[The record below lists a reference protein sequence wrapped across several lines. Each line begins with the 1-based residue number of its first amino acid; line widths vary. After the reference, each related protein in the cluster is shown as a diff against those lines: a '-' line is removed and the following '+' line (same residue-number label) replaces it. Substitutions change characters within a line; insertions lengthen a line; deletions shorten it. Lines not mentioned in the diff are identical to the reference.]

1 MMRKFNELPY
11 NIKGMK
17 HMKFLNVKRLVVLG
31 VVLSAFATTV
41 SAQMVFRNAVTGE
54 ELDLDEGKQ
63 EGRDTPAVKE
73 FLQTGVNPYTE
84 DESILQTG
92 RSLYDTACSACH
104 GYHGEG
110 RIGPALNRANW
121 DYEVE
126 SDRGLFEVI
135 FGGATRQMGP
145 MNEMLTIDEILL
157 VMAWIR
163 HMYTGDPETASWLT
177 PEQREN
183 FEPYEYDE

>member
-31 VVLSAFATTV
+31 VVLSAFATAV

-54 ELDLDEGKQ
+54 ELDLEEGKK
-63 EGRDTPAVKE
+63 EGRDTPAVNE
-73 FLQTGVNPYTE
+73 ILQTGVNSYTE
-84 DESILQTG
+84 DERLFEKA
-92 RSLYDTACSACH
+92 RSLYHTDRTACH
-104 GYHGEG
+104 GHHGEG

-126 SDRGLFEVI
+126 SDRGLFEVG

-145 MNEMLTIDEILL
+145 MNEMLTIDEILM

-177 PEQREN
+177 PEQRET

>member
-73 FLQTGVNPYTE
+73 FLQTGVNPYNE
-84 DESILQTG
+84 DESILEKA
-92 RSLYDTACSACH
+92 RSLYRSEEHTS
-104 GYHGEG
+104 E
-110 RIGPALNRANW
+110 LQ
-121 DYEVE
+121 
-126 SDRGLFEVI
+126 SRGHL
-135 FGGATRQMGP
+135 
-145 MNEMLTIDEILL
+145 
-157 VMAWIR
+157 
-163 HMYTGDPETASWLT
+163 
-177 PEQREN
+177 
-183 FEPYEYDE
+183 